1 MCGIVG
7 SINFKNS
14 LLDKNILIKAADLIK
29 QRGPDDVGYWQ
40 EEECSLAHR
49 RLSII
54 DLSPSGHQPMLSSN
68 KRYVCVFNGE
78 IYNYQKIKNQ
88 ITHVNWIGTSDTEVL
103 LEAWSLW
110 GIKTLDMLDG
120 MFALAIWDRQEK
132 KLVLARDRMG
142 EKPLYYYT
150 NGNEIIFSSRPSPI
164 FAINPHIQKK
174 YDDQA
179 LRFFLESGYVPA
191 PHSIHEQIKKLPA
204 AHYMEVTENKISIKA
219 YWDLLDIA
227 PDYSWNHRSEND
239 LLDELDELF
248 LRNIKLRMISDVPLG
263 AFLSGGIDSSLVVA
277 MMQKLSAN
285 PIQTFTIGFHEK
297 NYDESSDAEKIS
309 KHIGTNHHCE
319 YLKVDDLLSLF
330 PTFMKN
336 FDEPFFD
343 SAAFPT
349 MAVSRLARKNVTVA
363 VTGDGGDEF
372 FGGYHY
378 YKIAKYLN
386 PFFKLHKNIRFQI
399 SQVIKLIPKH
409 QFQLL
414 AAALQQ
420 PNISSAFAFSRSI
433 AKDFNSVLDV
443 NVLKSTLSLAQL
455 FSAKTKDIKYK
466 IHAADEAMRLDAL
479 FTLNDDYLQKTDIAS
494 MAFSLESRAPILSKE
509 IIEWSLK
516 LPMKW
521 KLKNNENKYLLR
533 RLAYRYVPKT
543 LLDKPKRGFG
553 VPIDYWLRHNLKNWA
568 EERLSNKSLFV
579 GLPINQKAA
588 QEIFKLHLSGKR
600 NSHPLLW
607 AILMMLEFNAGI
619 ITNDKKEFA

>member
-7 SINFKNS
+7 SINFKKQT
-14 LLDKNILIKAADLIK
+14 LDKNILVKAADLIK
-29 QRGPDDVGYWQ
+29 QRGPDDAGYWQ

-54 DLSPSGHQPMLSSN
+54 DLSPSGHQPMISSN
-68 KRYVCVFNGE
+68 QRYVCVFNGE
-78 IYNYQKIKNQ
+78 IYNFQKIKSQ
-88 ITHVNWIGTSDTEVL
+88 ITNISWKGSSDTEVL
-103 LEAWSLW
+103 LEAWSIW
-110 GIKTLDMLDG
+110 GTKTLEMLDG
-120 MFALAIWDRQEK
+120 MFAFAIWDRKEK
-132 KLVLARDRMG
+132 KLVMARDRMG
-142 EKPLYYYT
+142 EKPLYYYY
-150 NGNEIIFSSRPSPI
+150 NGKEVIFASRPTPI
-164 FAINPHIQKK
+164 FTIKPSISKE
-174 YDDQA
+174 YDHQA

-191 PHSIHEQIKKLPA
+191 PHSIHDQIKKLPA
-204 AHYMEVTENKISIKA
+204 AHYLEVTENQINIQS
-219 YWDLLDIA
+219 YWNLLDIA
-227 PDYSWNHRSEND
+227 PDYSWNKRSEND

-248 LRNIKLRMISDVPLG
+248 QRNIKLRMISDVPLG

-277 MMQKLSAN
+277 MMQKQTSN
-285 PIQTFTIGFHEK
+285 PIQTFTIGFNEK
-297 NYDESSDAEKIS
+297 NYDESSDADKIS

-319 YLKVDDLLSLF
+319 FLKVDDLLSLF
-330 PTFMKN
+330 PMFMKN

-349 MAVSRLARKNVTVA
+349 MAVSRLARKHVTVA

-386 PFFKLHKNIRFQI
+386 PFFKLNTGVRLKLSQLINI
-399 SQVIKLIPKH
+399 IPKH
-409 QFQLL
+409 QFHLL
-414 AAALQQ
+414 AAALKQ

-433 AKDFNSVLDV
+433 AKDFNSVLES
-443 NVLKSTLSLAQL
+443 NVLDNTQSLAEL
-455 FSAKTKDIKYK
+455 FSSRMQNVNYK

-479 FTLNDDYLQKTDIAS
+479 FTLNDDYLQKTDVAS
-494 MAFSLESRAPILSKE
+494 MAFSLESRAPILSRE

-533 RLAYRYVPKT
+533 RLAYRYVPKK

-553 VPIDYWLRHNLKNWA
+553 VPIDQWLRSNLKNWA
-568 EERLSNKSLFV
+568 LERLNDRSLFQ

-588 QEIFKLHLSGKR
+588 LDLFNLHLSGKR
-600 NSHPLLW
+600 NSHPMLW
-607 AILMMLEFNAGI
+607 AILMLLEFNSRF
-619 ITNDKKEFA
+619 TSHE